1 MSRRARLTIA
11 HVDQGAATRV
21 REPPAP
27 CAGYPTDN
35 QGQATDQHR
44 G

>member
-1 MSRRARLTIA
+1 MSPRARLTIA
-11 HVDQGAATRV
+11 HVDKGAATRV

-35 QGQATDQHR
+35 QGHATDQHN